1 MYLPSKA
8 DLSLYL
14 NLQIHPGPVTL
25 KAAQAAVFHLCK
37 LRLCP
42 GPTKSPFQYV
52 LIFMNQ
58 PTFLASSRAL
68 GLN

>member
-68 GLN
+68 GFH